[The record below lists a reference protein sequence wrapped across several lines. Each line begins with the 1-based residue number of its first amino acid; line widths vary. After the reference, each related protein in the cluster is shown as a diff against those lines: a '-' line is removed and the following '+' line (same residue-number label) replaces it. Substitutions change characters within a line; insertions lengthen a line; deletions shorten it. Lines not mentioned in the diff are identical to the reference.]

1 LFSSVGT
8 LSALETF
15 STSRFYRDSIELP
28 TGDMMD
34 RQATFLWMQD
44 LLERLAERQQQWR
57 SEPGCDQYLGASM
70 CRDLDEL
77 RRLCDWL
84 RRKSDDA
91 SSAREHAAA
100 AA

>member
-1 LFSSVGT
+1 
-8 LSALETF
+8 
-15 STSRFYRDSIELP
+15 
-28 TGDMMD
+28 MD

-57 SEPGCDQYLGASM
+57 SESGCDQYLGASM

-84 RRKSDDA
+84 RRSSGHA
-91 SSAREHAAA
+91 SSERERSVLAA
-100 AA
+100 